1 MARTYGLGKR
11 RTSKSGR
18 LFLCPR
24 CATRTASEKEPSAN
38 TPVDLEFFKII
49 LDLVGASPDV
59 VDATFRQLA
68 DRRQAIIYPP
78 ALPEAEILPPERR
91 LKAAG

>member
-49 LDLVGASPDV
+49 LDLVGANPDV
-59 VDATFRQLA
+59 VDATFKQLRE
-68 DRRQAIIYPP
+68 RREMIMYPP
-78 ALPEAEILPPERR
+78 ALPEPEILPPAKR
-91 LKAAG
+91 LSAAN